1 MSINLT
7 KGQRIDLTKGTS
19 LTLLKVGLGWEP
31 NIGRIEKGEIKEKK
45 KSFLSSIGD
54 ALARGAASV
63 SSEIK
68 KNNFDLDSSI
78 FLLDANNKTIDLVYF
93 GNLKDSNECVIHK
106 GDNLTG
112 IGVKGAD
119 KENILINLPRIPQ
132 QISRLVFVVNIFQCR
147 SRGQHFGM
155 IGNAFIHIND
165 ENTNK
170 ELCRFNL
177 TEDYSGKT
185 ALIVGEIYRHGSE
198 WKFFAVGE
206 GTNDESLTEMS
217 QRYK

>member
-31 NIGRIEKGEIKEKK
+31 NTGRIEKGEIKEKK
-45 KSFLSSIGD
+45 KSFLGSIGD
-54 ALARGAASV
+54 VLSRSAASI
-63 SSEIK
+63 SEK

-78 FLLDANNKTIDLVYF
+78 FLLDTNNKTVELVYF

-112 IGVKGAD
+112 VGVKGAD
-119 KENILINLPRIPQ
+119 KENIIINLPKIPQ
-132 QISRLVFVVNIFQCR
+132 QVNKLAFVVNIYQCG

-155 IGNAFIHIND
+155 IGGAFIHIND
-165 ENTNK
+165 ENTNR

-185 ALIVGEIYRHGSE
+185 ALIVGEIYRHNNE

>member
-1 MSINLT
+1 MSINLI
-7 KGQRIDLTKGTS
+7 KGQRIDLTKDTG

-31 NIGRIEKGEIKEKK
+31 NTGRIEKGEIKEKK
-45 KSFLSSIGD
+45 KSFLGSIGD
-54 ALARGAASV
+54 VLSRSAASI
-63 SSEIK
+63 SEK

-78 FLLDANNKTIDLVYF
+78 FLLDTNNKMVELVYF
-93 GNLKDSNECVIHK
+93 GNLIDSNQCVIHK

-112 IGVKGAD
+112 IGIKGAD
-119 KENILINLPRIPQ
+119 KENIIINLPKIPQ
-132 QISRLVFVVNIFQCR
+132 QVNRLVFVVNIFQCR

-155 IGNAFIHIND
+155 IGGAFIHIND

-185 ALIVGEIYRHGSE
+185 ALIVGEIYRHNND